1 MLRINR
7 ILENKA
13 RKWAGTL
20 GAPVARPWLFLVP
33 QMPDPLAGAIL
44 GPGRICS
51 FQLPWGHEPG
61 FIGLRPFLFLK
72 R

>member
-20 GAPVARPWLFLVP
+20 GAPAARPWLFLVP

-51 FQLPWGHEPG
+51 FQLP
-61 FIGLRPFLFLK
+61 
-72 R
+72 